1 MHRCR
6 SDILELIPA
15 DQAQLVEWIAV
26 PHQSAYAIRKLKQ
39 LGSRAVP
46 SLRHGLKHPEH
57 LVRVGCCIVL
67 DHVYDDSCLPG
78 LIENLN
84 HPHPDVRKWA
94 LHALACDRC
103 KKGVCRPAENLI
115 LDPAIRLLLYDPERK
130 VRQMAAG
137 MLGPSVHR
145 SPEVLHALQQ
155 AHRSDN
161 HPAVRKVCSWWV
173 PGGTCFVKSLP

>member
-15 DQAQLVEWIAV
+15 DQAQLVEWLAV

-46 SLRHGLKHPEH
+46 SLRHGLQHPEH
-57 LVRVGCCIVL
+57 LVRVGCCIAL
-67 DHVYDDSCLPG
+67 DHVYDDPCLPG

-84 HPHPDVRKWA
+84 LPHPDVRTWA
-94 LHALACDRC
+94 
-103 KKGVCRPAENLI
+103 
-115 LDPAIRLLLYDPERK
+115 
-130 VRQMAAG
+130 
-137 MLGPSVHR
+137 
-145 SPEVLHALQQ
+145 LHALQQ

>member
-1 MHRCR
+1 MNRCR

-15 DQAQLVEWIAV
+15 DQAQLVEWLAV
-26 PHQSAYAIRKLKQ
+26 PHRSAYAIRKLKQ
-39 LGSRAVP
+39 LGSLTVS
-46 SLRHGLKHPEH
+46 SLRYGLQHPEH

-67 DHVYDDSCLPG
+67 DHVYDDSCLPN

-84 HPHPDVRKWA
+84 HPHPDVRTWA

-115 LDPAIRLLLYDPERK
+115 LDPAIRLLLYDPKHK

-137 MLGPSVHR
+137 MLGPSVYR
-145 SPEVLHALQQ
+145 SPEVLRVLQQ
-155 AHRSDN
+155 AHQGDDY
-161 HPAVRKVCSWWV
+161 PAV
-173 PGGTCFVKSLP
+173 

>member
-15 DQAQLVEWIAV
+15 DQAQLVEWLAV

-46 SLRHGLKHPEH
+46 SLRHGLQHPEH

-84 HPHPDVRKWA
+84 HPHPDVRTWA

-130 VRQMAAG
+130 VRQMAAV

-145 SPEVLHALQQ
+145 SPEVFAC
-155 AHRSDN
+155 ASAST
-161 HPAVRKVCSWWV
+161 PK
-173 PGGTCFVKSLP
+173 

>member
-15 DQAQLVEWIAV
+15 DQAQLVEWLAV

-46 SLRHGLKHPEH
+46 SLRHGLQHPEH

-67 DHVYDDSCLPG
+67 DHVYDDSCLPS
-78 LIENLN
+78 LIKNLN
-84 HPHPDVRKWA
+84 HPYPDVRKWA

-103 KKGVCRPAENLI
+103 KKPVCRPAENLI
-115 LDPAIRLLLYDPERK
+115 HAPANRLLLYDPERK
-130 VRQMAAG
+130 VRQMSAG

-155 AHRSDN
+155 AQRSDN

-173 PGGTCFVKSLP
+173 PGGTWWVKSLP

>member
-6 SDILELIPA
+6 SHIKQLIKSN
-15 DQAQLVEWIAV
+15 QAQPVEWLAV

-46 SLRHGLKHPEH
+46 SLRHGLQHPEH

-67 DHVYDDSCLPG
+67 DHVYDESSLPRM
-78 LIENLN
+78 IQNLN
-84 HPHPDVRKWA
+84 HPHPDVRTWA
-94 LHALACDRC
+94 QQAQTCDRC
-103 KKGVCRPAENLI
+103 KKGVCRPAENLLI
-115 LDPAIRLLLYDPERK
+115 DPVIRLLLYDPERK

-161 HPAVRKVCSWWV
+161 YPAVRKVYSWWV

>member
-1 MHRCR
+1 M
-6 SDILELIPA
+6 
-15 DQAQLVEWIAV
+15 
-26 PHQSAYAIRKLKQ
+26 
-39 LGSRAVP
+39 
-46 SLRHGLKHPEH
+46 
-57 LVRVGCCIVL
+57 L

-84 HPHPDVRKWA
+84 HPQPDVRTWA

-103 KKGVCRPAENLI
+103 KKGVCRPAENLL
-115 LDPAIRLLLYDPERK
+115 LDPVIRLRLYDPERK

-155 AHRSDN
+155 AQRNDN